1 MLSKASIKYLRISPR
16 KVRIVADMIR
26 GLQVQKALDCLKF
39 SQKDAAKPLVKLVR
53 SAIANASSQKGVDV
67 DNLYVKTIN
76 VNEGPTLKRWMPRAR
91 GMASPIR
98 KKASHVNLV
107 LDEK

>member
-1 MLSKASIKYLRISPR
+1 MSNKASIRYLRISPR

-26 GLQVQKALDCLKF
+26 GLQVQKALDSLKF
-39 SQKDAAKPLVKLVR
+39 SQKDAAKPLIKLVR
-53 SAIANASSQKGVDV
+53 SAIANASGQKGVDV

-98 KKASHVNLV
+98 KKSSHVNLV